1 MKITKRTITASEY
14 LYDNQPYDCYWYFTR
29 HGVGIGSI
37 PKGAQVY
44 YTLEADGGEYFL
56 TDKLLTTKALN
67 DYEIKEQAPKG
78 MTKELTEKLF
88 NNLYVIIWDNDVV
101 TFYETYRDM
110 DNDYKEQSENGLSGQ
125 VMKTSEFLDK
135 WAEKNM

>member
-1 MKITKRTITASEY
+1 MLTAT
-14 LYDNQPYDCYWYFTR
+14 PHFF
-29 HGVGIGSI
+29 
-37 PKGAQVY
+37 
-44 YTLEADGGEYFL
+44 DGGEYFL

-135 WAEKNM
+135 WAEKNL